1 MVFASK
7 LWGPTWKPC
16 NLKMDP
22 LLRTFQEDE
31 PLHGPY
37 ITIYFLC
44 ISDIFPIAY
53 IYIIP
58 IYFLY
63 ISYVFPI
70 YFLYM
75 SYIFPIYLLFISL
88 HNPTQAWLF
97 CWGFGQKWDPAALLH
112 DMAVPTARIWLVQ
125 SSARLSSR
133 QALASDAA
141 SLSNFMMLIYV
152 NVSNRCSMIFWH
164 NTWPQSWYLFFPF
177 VALVARRSLR
187 LDVRHVWHVWCIPQS
202 FGGWSLAFFPH
213 IEWLK
218 RNEYQTWQT
227 WQT

>member
-1 MVFASK
+1 MIFASK

-31 PLHGPY
+31 PLHGPC
-37 ITIYFLC
+37 IAIYFLC
-44 ISDIFPIAY
+44 NSYIFPIAY
-53 IYIIP
+53 IYI
-58 IYFLY
+58 YFLY
-63 ISYVFPI
+63 ISYICPI
-70 YFLYM
+70 YFLY
-75 SYIFPIYLLFISL
+75 ISL

-97 CWGFGQKWDPAALLH
+97 CWRFGQKWDPAALLH

-141 SLSNFMMLIYV
+141 SLSNFMMLIYA

-164 NTWPQSWYLFFPF
+164 NTCHNLDMCFFVCGEAKF
-177 VALVARRSLR
+177 KA
-187 LDVRHVWHVWCIPQS
+187 WCLTCLMHPPVI
-202 FGGWSLAFFPH
+202 W
-213 IEWLK
+213 WLK
-218 RNEYQTWQT
+218 FGLFPPHWMVKKKWIPDLADLADLISASQCV
-227 WQT
+227 